1 MYEVR
6 NEHFTL
12 HASHKHAWNIDLGS
26 LLNLVLDRNDR
37 MSASTQVWLFFALII
52 ISGVQI

>member
-6 NEHFTL
+6 NEYFTL

-26 LLNLVLDRNDR
+26 LLNLVLDRYFS
-37 MSASTQVWLFFALII
+37 MSATTQVWLFFALII